1 MIWIDSNPADA
12 PRMARRMMQLFA
24 VAILLLAGSVA
35 PGAADE
41 PNPLARQGKS
51 LAEAMCGGCHA
62 IGSTGNSP
70 HASAPPFR
78 RFGNVIDLDAFMER
92 LREGLMTGHPDMPAF
107 RFTREDARA
116 LVAYVRTVQGP

>member
-1 MIWIDSNPADA
+1 ML
-12 PRMARRMMQLFA
+12 QLA
-24 VAILLLAGSVA
+24 VAVLLLAGSVA
-35 PGAADE
+35 PSIADE
-41 PNPLARQGKS
+41 SNPLTQRGQS

-62 IGSTGNSP
+62 IGSAGASP

-78 RFGNVIDLDAFMER
+78 RLGNVIDLDAFMER
-92 LREGLMTGHPDMPAF
+92 LREGLMSGHPDMPAF